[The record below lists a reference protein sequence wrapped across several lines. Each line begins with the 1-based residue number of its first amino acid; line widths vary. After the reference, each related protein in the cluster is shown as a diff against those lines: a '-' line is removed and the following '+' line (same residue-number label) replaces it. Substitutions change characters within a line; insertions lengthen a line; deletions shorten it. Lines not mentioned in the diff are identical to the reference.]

1 MSSVVLSQLLLGL
14 INGSFYALLSL
25 GLALIFGLMKI
36 VNFAHGALYM
46 LGALCAWLLLDKLG
60 LGYGW
65 ALILAPLG
73 VGLLSALIEIA
84 LIRRLRDL
92 DPLYGLLLTFG
103 LALLIQA
110 LAMMK
115 FGTSGQPYPPPKW
128 LIGAENLGFMI
139 LPRYR
144 AWVILA
150 SVVVCAGVWVVIEKT
165 RLGSTLRAAAENP
178 RLLEAFGVSVPRLI
192 TATYAFGAALAAFA
206 GVLAAPIYRVSPLMG
221 VDMIIVVFAVVAV
234 GGMGSIGGSILTG
247 FALGIAEG
255 FTKVFYPQASTTV
268 IFVIMALV
276 LLVRPRGLFGRAG

>member
-1 MSSVVLSQLLLGL
+1 MSSMVLSQLLLGL

-46 LGALCAWLLLDKLG
+46 LGALVAWLLLEKLG

-65 ALILAPLG
+65 AMVLSPLLIG
-73 VGLLSALIEIA
+73 VLSGLVEIG
-84 LIRRLRDL
+84 LIRRLRHL

-103 LALLIQA
+103 LALLVQA
-110 LAMMK
+110 LAVMK
-115 FGTSGQPYPPPKW
+115 YGTSGQPYPVPKF
-128 LIGAENLGFMI
+128 LVGADDLGFMV

-144 AWVILA
+144 MWVITA
-150 SVVVCAGVWVVIEKT
+150 SIVVCGAVWAIIEKT

-178 RLLEAFGVSVPRLI
+178 RLLEAFGVSVPTLM
-192 TATYAFGAALAAFA
+192 TATYAFGGALAAFA
-206 GVLAAPIYRVSPLMG
+206 GVLAAPMQQVRPLMG
-221 VDMIIVVFAVVAV
+221 VDIIIVVFAVVAV
-234 GGMGSIGGSILTG
+234 GGLGSIGGSIITG

-276 LLVRPRGLFGRAG
+276 LLVRPRGLFGRTS

>member
-1 MSSVVLSQLLLGL
+1 MTSVVLSQLLLGL

-46 LGALCAWLLLDKLG
+46 LGALLAWLMLEKLG

-65 ALILAPLG
+65 ALFLSPLVIG
-73 VGLLSALIEIA
+73 GLSALVEIG
-84 LIRRLRDL
+84 LIRRLRHL

-110 LAMMK
+110 LAVMK
-115 FGTSGQPYPPPKW
+115 YGTSGQPYPVPKF
-128 LIGAENLGFMI
+128 LVGADNLGFMI

-144 AWVILA
+144 MWVITA
-150 SVVVCAGVWVVIEKT
+150 SIVVCGAVWAVIEKT

-192 TATYAFGAALAAFA
+192 TATYAFGGALAAFA
-206 GVLAAPIYRVSPLMG
+206 GVLAAPMQQVRPLMG
-221 VDMIIVVFAVVAV
+221 VDIIIVVFAVVTV
-234 GGMGSIGGSILTG
+234 GGLGSIGGSIITG
-247 FALGIAEG
+247 FALGVAEG

-276 LLVRPRGLFGRAG
+276 LLVRPRGLFGRAS

>member
-1 MSSVVLSQLLLGL
+1 MSSAVLSQLLLGL

-25 GLALIFGLMKI
+25 GLSLIFGLMKI

-46 LGALCAWLLLDKLG
+46 LGALVAWLMLDKLG

-65 ALILAPLG
+65 ALFLSPLA
-73 VGLLSALIEIA
+73 VGGLAALIEIG
-84 LIRRLRDL
+84 LIRRLRHL

-110 LAMMK
+110 LASIK
-115 FGTSGQPYPPPKW
+115 YGTSGLPYPPPKW
-128 LIGAENLGFMI
+128 LIGADDLGFMI

-144 AWVILA
+144 AWVITA
-150 SVVVCAGVWVVIEKT
+150 SVIVCAAVWVVIEKT

-178 RLLEAFGVSVPRLI
+178 RLLEAFGVDVPRLI
-192 TATYAFGAALAAFA
+192 TATYAFGGALAAFA
-206 GVLAAPIYRVSPLMG
+206 GVLAAPIYRVNPLMG
-221 VDMIIVVFAVVAV
+221 AEPIIVVFAVVAV
-234 GGMGSIGGSILTG
+234 GGMGSIGGSIITG
-247 FALGIAEG
+247 FALGLAEG

-268 IFVIMALV
+268 IFIIMALV

>member
-1 MSSVVLSQLLLGL
+1 MVDTILSQLVLGL

-46 LGALCAWLLLDKLG
+46 LGALAAWLLLDKAG

-65 ALILAPLG
+65 ALVLSPLAVGILA
-73 VGLLSALIEIA
+73 ALIEIG
-84 LIRRLRDL
+84 LIRRLRHL

-110 LAMMK
+110 LVSLK
-115 FGTSGQPYPPPKW
+115 YGTSGLPYQVPKF
-128 LIGAENLGFMI
+128 LRGADDLGFML

-144 AWVILA
+144 AWVISA
-150 SVVVCAGVWVVIEKT
+150 SIVVCLGVWLAIEKT
-165 RLGSTLRAAAENP
+165 RLGSYLRAAAENP
-178 RLLEAFGVSVPRLI
+178 RLLEAFGVEVPRLI
-192 TATYAFGAALAAFA
+192 TATYAFGGALAAFA

-221 VDMIIVVFAVVAV
+221 ADMIIVVFAVVAV
-234 GGMGSIGGSILTG
+234 GGMGSIGGSIITG

-255 FTKVFYPQASTTV
+255 FTKVFYPEASTMV
-268 IFVIMALV
+268 IFVIMAVV
-276 LLVRPRGLFGRAG
+276 LLVRPRGLFGRAA